1 MADMNHTIQRDMQAL
16 SQAAETI
23 TKASEGLGTALEHL
37 AAITAS
43 AAEAKEKRE
52 KEEQTRA
59 AEARAAA
66 NVEKAAKKS
75 FLNLNRKEQQEE
87 LKIQR
92 KRSEQSQK
100 DLEEEIAHLR
110 TTTGLN
116 EEEEK
121 QRKKLITSK
130 KRELAA
136 EKENAAAKKELLNE
150 YKLTTKAIKT
160 VKSEWTKVADTRVGK
175 GFLAI
180 NKGLGVILGA
190 SGAAAGIISVL
201 NSSNKAFVN
210 IARSAG
216 ISVSS
221 GGAMADSFTQSSE
234 ALARMGYS
242 MEEMGQT
249 ATAAIAA
256 IGSSAAATSDAME
269 FIGASAKV
277 FGMSIDES
285 AGAFKTL
292 SITMGLGASHAA
304 DFANTLK
311 NEATSA
317 GVSASLVYRD
327 MANFAAKTSESFGM
341 TPQQLKNATIRAK
354 QLGTTIDEI
363 SGASKNF
370 TTMESSLEMT
380 QKAGLLFGAK
390 MNALELTRLA
400 RAGKIEQVQD
410 RVLDAVRKQVDANG
424 EIQITDVAQ
433 AELLEKM
440 LGKDWKNILKARHM
454 ERRIAREVKGTEE
467 DRNLALQI
475 AMRDTAKWN
484 KMTVSERNKAIKKE
498 KQQITNSKSLNEL
511 AESYQGAW
519 DRIKSLFIS
528 YIQPSL
534 QSFAMWLTKASEN
547 GGVVQRVFESI
558 KNTLEKIGPLLKT
571 MKDNPIL
578 SALGIGGS
586 IVGVRA
592 AYKKLMGKGD
602 GSRANPFY
610 VRIAG
615 GIPGLDNNL
624 GNKPEADGPVRTKR
638 SPASRIKRV
647 GRVFYNRARAD
658 GASRTKAIG
667 QSIKAMNTA
676 FQRMGGLKTLVQ
688 ATSRL
693 PAVGTLMKIA
703 TVGSLFVAGKTLTG
717 DEATGK
723 EKASTVGGLAGG
735 LAGAAAGAKL
745 GGIIGTFFG
754 PGVGTAIGAGIGG
767 VIGGV
772 GGALGAEVI
781 AEKVFDWWE
790 ESGIGES
797 ISNTWNKVTSRISKI
812 WKKIT
817 DPWIPVI
824 NNIKR
829 IWGQIKILFNLF
841 VIEPAK
847 QLWEDFKNKIEK
859 YILEP
864 AEKLWKSFKDLGKK
878 YIFEPAEKLWN
889 SFKDLAQEYVFDPAM
904 KVWNYFKV
912 NFVDPITEV
921 AMRAFG
927 YFSELVDDIAD
938 MFDFDISN
946 MFEWGDEQNKGVAE
960 GAADKT
966 AGVSNWLQSIIDS
979 KQGAAEKS
987 AAAAQI
993 PTSVSELDVGGRSA
1007 QQLADDYGVDIS
1019 QGAYGF
1025 SADQIRNMDPQ
1036 KIKDYLQKNGIET
1049 LDQMSKTQMGKMF
1062 LQAQMGKFNVSKN
1075 AKGGKYGGDIT
1086 PKRTNDMGE
1095 KVNGA
1100 QLALVGE
1107 ENKDE
1112 VIIPTQRIREG
1123 KPINAEVAEE
1133 LQSIG
1138 VPGFMRGRRSM
1149 TRGGASNAAAQISL
1163 ERSALALE
1171 TSASDIKAQEALM
1184 KDAIEHSTEVADAQF
1199 NHMQAMWKE
1208 EEEREKAKEPFDW
1221 SLLEVMGA
1229 HLVAAEGVINS
1240 NAELLQG
1247 WGTVGNWLVDNS
1259 RLIGDVGR
1267 FLMAKDKKEAAIQ
1280 IALSALTTKIME
1292 SIGGGSDGADAGK
1305 LFAANMANGMKPMNA
1320 ALSSMSSVFDKDR
1333 QAREALNAKIQAA
1346 KAQEAQL
1353 QLQAKQ
1359 MGYDEMQQAQFAA
1372 EHMDETAK
1380 EFAKLEIAQA
1390 PANIAL
1396 KEAAGEFATG
1406 TLAMI
1411 EGGMSLKDAAKQQ
1424 GIIMLKQYAL
1434 RKIEHLFSKT
1444 EFTWEKAKVLW
1455 QKIFQAKEQLI
1466 QAKEMAIQTQEGAT
1480 SLLSSGAQA
1489 AGAAG
1494 AAGSGAAAAGGTA
1507 ASGGLAAALAPII
1520 VPLLIVVAV
1529 MAALYL
1535 IVKHWKSIIKFLK
1548 KVATYIGK
1556 IFKMMGRMFAKIGIE
1571 IWNAIRPII
1580 KPLFDALTFIPRMV
1594 IRFFKKMWKAIKKV
1608 IPGLAAGGVITKPTQ
1623 VMVGETNEK
1632 EVVVPVE
1639 RIRKGGEVNPAVMAE
1654 MNALVP
1660 YLAANNSPNTKTNN
1674 SGGSNEALI
1683 NEIRALRAEIAA
1695 VANRPIS
1702 ISMDGK
1708 KVADVVGER
1717 FNRMANNY

>member
-1 MADMNHTIQRDMQAL
+1 MADMNHTLQRDMQAL

-23 TKASEGLGTALEHL
+23 TKASEGLGIALEHL

-43 AAEAKEKRE
+43 NAEAREKRE

-59 AEARAAA
+59 SENLAAD
-66 NVEKAAKKS
+66 NVEKKAKKS
-75 FLNLNRKEQQEE
+75 FLNLSRKEQQEE

-92 KRSEQSQK
+92 KKSEQNQK
-100 DLEEEIAHLR
+100 ELEEQIARLR

-121 QRKKLITSK
+121 QRQRLITSK
-130 KRELAA
+130 KRELSA

-150 YKLTTKAIKT
+150 YKLTTRAIKS

-216 ISVSS
+216 ISVSA

-256 IGSSAAATSDAME
+256 IGSTAAVTSDAME

-311 NEATSA
+311 NDATSA

-410 RVLDAVRKQVDANG
+410 RVLDAVQKQVDANG

-454 ERRIAREVKGTEE
+454 ERRIARDVKVAEQ
-467 DRNLALQI
+467 DRGLALQI
-475 AMRDTAKWN
+475 AMRDTVKWN
-484 KMTVSERNKAIKKE
+484 KMTASQRNEAIKKE
-498 KQQITNSKSLNEL
+498 KQQIENSKDLNEL

-534 QSFAMWLTKASEN
+534 QSFAMWLTEASDN
-547 GGVVQRVFESI
+547 GSVLVRVFDSI
-558 KNTLEKIGPLLKT
+558 KNTLEKIGPLLRT

-578 SALGIGGS
+578 SALGLGGS

-615 GIPGLDNNL
+615 GIPGLENMV
-624 GNKPEADGPVRTKR
+624 GADGKPGTGPGSVIRDK
-638 SPASRIKRV
+638 
-647 GRVFYNRARAD
+647 GRDAYRGAREA
-658 GASRTKAIG
+658 GASRTKAMG
-667 QSIKAMNTA
+667 QSMKAVRA
-676 FQRMGGLKTLVQ
+676 AWKEMGGLKTLVQ

-703 TVGSLFVAGKTLTG
+703 TVGSLFMAGKTLTG

-735 LAGAAAGAKL
+735 LAGAAAGTKL

-781 AEKVFDWWE
+781 AEKVFDWWK
-790 ESGIGES
+790 ESGVGEK
-797 ISNTWNKVTSRISKI
+797 ISNTWNKVTGHISKI

-824 NNIKR
+824 KNIKR
-829 IWGQIKILFNLF
+829 IWSQIKILFNLF

-859 YILEP
+859 YILKP
-864 AEKLWKSFKDLGKK
+864 AEKLWKYFKDSAKE
-878 YIFEPAEKLWN
+878 YVFDPAQKAWGW
-889 SFKDLAQEYVFDPAM
+889 FKGLAQEYVFDPAM
-904 KVWNYFKV
+904 EVWNYFKI
-912 NFVDPITEV
+912 NFIDPITEV
-921 AMRAFG
+921 AMSTFG
-927 YFSELVDDIAD
+927 YFSELIDDITE
-938 MFDFDISN
+938 MFDFDLS
-946 MFEWGDEQNKGVAE
+946 EALSWGDDKNKEVSGD
-960 GAADKT
+960 AADKT
-966 AGVSNWLQSIIDS
+966 AGISGWLQSLIDS
-979 KQGAAEKS
+979 KQQETAPGKS
-987 AAAAQI
+987 EAFKKSL
-993 PTSVSELDVGGRSA
+993 PTSVSEVEVGGRSA
-1007 QQLADDYGVDIS
+1007 QQLADEYGVDIS

-1049 LDQMSKTQMGKMF
+1049 LDQMSKSQMAKMF

-1075 AKGGKYGGDIT
+1075 AKGGRYGGDVT
-1086 PKRTNDMGE
+1086 PKPTNDMGE

-1133 LQSIG
+1133 LKSIG

-1199 NHMQAMWKE
+1199 NHMQKMWE
-1208 EEEREKAKEPFDW
+1208 EEEQREKAKEPFDW
-1221 SLLEVMGA
+1221 SLFEVLGA

-1292 SIGGGSDGADAGK
+1292 SIGGGDGADAGK
-1305 LFAANMANGMKPMNA
+1305 LFAANMASGMKPMNA

-1333 QAREALNAKIQAA
+1333 QARETLNAKIQAA
-1346 KAQEAQL
+1346 QAQETQL
-1353 QLQAKQ
+1353 KLQAAQ
-1359 MGYDEMQQAQFAA
+1359 MGYNETEQAAFAA
-1372 EHMDETAK
+1372 QHMDETAK
-1380 EFAKLEIAQA
+1380 EFAKLKVAEA

-1424 GIIMLKQYAL
+1424 GIMMLKQYAL
-1434 RKIEHLFSKT
+1434 RKIEHIFSKT
-1444 EFTWEKAKVLW
+1444 EFGWEKAKVLW
-1455 QKIFQAKEQLI
+1455 QKIFQAKEQII
-1466 QAKEMAIQTQEGAT
+1466 QAKEMAIQTQKGAA
-1480 SLLSSGAQA
+1480 SLLSGGAKMA
-1489 AGAAG
+1489 GAGAGAAG
-1494 AAGSGAAAAGGTA
+1494 AGAGAGAAGGA
-1507 ASGGLAAALAPII
+1507 GGAGGGLAAALGPII
-1520 VPLLIVVAV
+1520 VPLLVVIAV

-1535 IVKHWKSIIKFLK
+1535 IIKHWKSIIKFLK
-1548 KVATYIGK
+1548 KVVTYIGK
-1556 IFKMMGRMFAKIGIE
+1556 IFKLMGRMFAKIGMAV
-1571 IWNAIRPII
+1571 WNAIKPVI
-1580 KPLFDALTFIPRMV
+1580 KPLFDVLTFIPRK
-1594 IRFFKKMWKAIKKV
+1594 IIGFFKKMWKAIKKV

-1639 RIRKGGEVNPAVMAE
+1639 RIRNGGEVNPAVMAE

-1660 YLAANNSPNTKTNN
+1660 YLTANNSSNTKTNN
-1674 SGGSNEALI
+1674 SGESNEALI

-1695 VANRPIS
+1695 VAERPIS